1 MSKPTTL
8 LQRLSLAYK
17 LNRFPW
23 KKNVLV
29 GTDLDGNEYWEMP
42 SPLGGRYKRWVQ
54 MKEHDDYAV
63 FNQNQLPV
71 QWQAWLRHTRTEAP
85 SLQELVQEQR
95 RRLIIQERAKKLD
108 EEWQQRKLQLKAEQ
122 EEAARIE
129 ESRQQSESSNST
141 EPTGQGDTFV
151 PGEWTPTNVRR

>member
-1 MSKPTTL
+1 MSKPL
-8 LQRLSLAYK
+8 SLVQRLSVSYK
-17 LNRFPW
+17 NLKLPW

-71 QWQAWLRHTRTEAP
+71 QWQAWLRHTRYEAP
-85 SLQELVQEQR
+85 TISELVQEQR
-95 RRLIIQERAKKLD
+95 RRMIIQERAKKL
-108 EEWQQRKLQLKAEQ
+108 EQEWEQKKLLKQKQQ
-122 EEAARIE
+122 EEAARLE
-129 ESRQQSESSNST
+129 DSRQEQATTSQ
-141 EPTGQGDTFV
+141 PTGQGDTFV
-151 PGEWTPTNVRR
+151 PGEWTPTNARR

>member
-1 MSKPTTL
+1 MSKPIGL
-8 LQRLSLAYK
+8 MQRLSVSYK
-17 LNRFPW
+17 NMKLPW

-71 QWQAWLRHTRTEAP
+71 QWQAWLRHTRFEAP
-85 SLQELVQEQR
+85 SIPELVQEQR
-95 RRLIIQERAKKLD
+95 RRMIIQERAKKLD
-108 EEWQQRKLQLKAEQ
+108 QEWEQRKLQKRKEQ
-122 EEAARIE
+122 DEAAQLEEATNQTE
-129 ESRQQSESSNST
+129 QKTS

-151 PGEWTPTNVRR
+151 PGEWTPTNARR

>member
-1 MSKPTTL
+1 MSKQVGL
-8 LQRLSLAYK
+8 VQRLSLAYK
-17 LNRFPW
+17 NAKLPW

-71 QWQAWLRHTRTEAP
+71 QWQAWLRHTRFEAP
-85 SLQELVQEQR
+85 SIPELIQEQR
-95 RRLIIQERAKKLD
+95 RRLIIQERAKKVD
-108 EEWQQRKLQLKAEQ
+108 QEWAQRKLQLQEEQ
-122 EEAARIE
+122 REAARLE
-129 ESRQQSESSNST
+129 ESRHKQEPKAS

-151 PGEWTPTNVRR
+151 PGEWTPTNARR